1 MLEEED
7 DLRWECFRN
16 IQFDQKWIVGN
27 LKHLSPTNL
36 TQIWIFDTKMV
47 IHAICV
53 DTSAFNQVHST

>member
-1 MLEEED
+1 MLEEDD
-7 DLRWECFRN
+7 DLRWDCFWN

-27 LKHLSPTNL
+27 LKQLSQTNL
-36 TQIWIFDTKMV
+36 TQIWIFDIEMV